1 MRIEFPSNRITDY
14 TFAADRSWMLTN
26 GLGGYASLTLGGGN
40 VSKYHCLL
48 SAAMS
53 APCDRYVLCSNIH
66 EIVKLGNANVS
77 LATFDANG
85 MSSQGN
91 QYLKSFV
98 MEYYPTYTYKVD
110 DVSIVK
116 EIVML
121 HGANGTTVRYTVTTG
136 SRATEI
142 SLFPLLNYRPHH
154 LVSHIKGLD
163 FDVWQWPGVVNVE
176 YKGETDYLRRIH
188 IAYTAGEFVENQ
200 EPDYFQGMFYRQD
213 ANRGCEAWE
222 DHFIPGKFV
231 LKVAPNSTKTVQITV
246 FTEQGSTWDIIK
258 SVKRAI
264 QPDYFAKE
272 IKRKKEL
279 YKQCS
284 IDHDRARTLCARADD
299 FYVKDAQGDGYIM
312 AGYPW
317 YGFRGRDAAIALMG
331 MFISTGRLTEAR
343 EILLHLGKFVKDGM
357 LVDSVH
363 CGGNVLEYDSADS
376 ALWLFEA
383 VFEYY
388 VASGDKELVCE
399 MRPILESIISTYQH
413 GINDG
418 RGVYIAMNSLGLIET
433 SPAMTWMDAKADG
446 KAIIPREG
454 CAVEIN
460 GLWYNALRIME
471 KLCPLWGD
479 EVSRRYDIQAI
490 LTRDSFQ
497 KYFVYEGGICDCV
510 TFYRTFDGRMEPY
523 RDLSVR
529 CNQLIA
535 LGLSFSPCDT
545 DTMKRCVRRMG
556 SLMYTPVGIRTL
568 SPDDMHYTGVCAGA
582 QHDRDYAAYN
592 GNSWMWLQG
601 FYLRLLYRLGMYSK
615 EQVMTMLLPAF
626 RELEQ
631 NCVGHGGEM
640 YQGDMPFASAGDWA
654 HALSDA
660 EILRTLGIICEN
672 RREVFHGK
680 SKK

>member
-1 MRIEFPSNRITDY
+1 MRMEFPGNRITDY

-66 EIVKLGNANVS
+66 EHVKLGNANVS

-85 MSSQGN
+85 MSGQGN

-98 MEYYPTYTYKVD
+98 MEAYPKYTYQID
-110 DVSIVK
+110 DVTITK
-116 EIVML
+116 EITML
-121 HGANGTTVRYTVTTG
+121 YGANATAVRYTITTG
-136 SRATEI
+136 YKPVEL
-142 SLFPLLNYRPHH
+142 SLFPLLNYRDHH
-154 LVSHIKGLD
+154 RVSHQGDLD

-176 YKGETDYLRRIH
+176 YKGETEYLRRIH
-188 IAYTAGEFVENQ
+188 IAYTDGDFVENS
-200 EPDYFQGMFYRQD
+200 EPDYFRGMFYRQD
-213 ANRGCEAWE
+213 ANRCCDAWE

-231 LKVAPNSTKTVQITV
+231 LKVAAQTSKTVQFIV
-246 FTEQGSTWDIIK
+246 FTEQGANFDIIK
-258 SVKRAI
+258 QVKRDR
-264 QPDYFAKE
+264 QPDYFAQE
-272 IKRKKEL
+272 TKRRDEL
-279 YKQCS
+279 YRKCA
-284 IDHDRARTLCARADD
+284 IDHDRARTLCARSDD
-299 FYVKDAQGDGYIM
+299 FMVKDANGSHYIM

-317 YGFRGRDAAIALMG
+317 YGFRGRDAAIAVMG
-331 MFISTGRLTEAR
+331 MLVSTGRLEEAR
-343 EILLHLGKFVKDGM
+343 EILIRLCDYVKDGM

-363 CGGNVLEYDSADS
+363 CGGKSLEYDSADS

-388 VASGDKELVCE
+388 VASGDKELVCQ
-399 MRPILESIISTYQH
+399 MRPVLESIIAAYQH

-418 RGVYIAMNSLGLIET
+418 KGVYVAMNSLGLIET
-433 SPAMTWMDAKADG
+433 SPAMTWMDAKPEG
-446 KAIIPREG
+446 KAIVPREG

-479 EVSRRYDIQAI
+479 KVARRYDMQAI
-490 LTRDSFQ
+490 LTRDSFR

-510 TFYRTFDGRMEPY
+510 TFYRTFDGRMEPHV
-523 RDLSVR
+523 DLSVR

-535 LGLSFSPCDT
+535 IGLSFSPCDI

-556 SLMYTPVGIRTL
+556 SLMCTPGGIRTL
-568 SPDDMHYTGVCAGA
+568 SPDDSHYTGVCGGA
-582 QHDRDYAAYN
+582 QQARDYAAYN

-615 EQVMTMLLPAF
+615 EQVLTMLLPAF
-626 RELEQ
+626 REYEQ
-631 NCVGHGGEM
+631 NCIGHGGEM
-640 YQGDMPFASAGDWA
+640 YQGDFPHASAGAWA
-654 HALSDA
+654 HAISDA
-660 EILRTLGIICEN
+660 EILRTLATVCEN
-672 RREVFHGK
+672 HREVHHGRR
-680 SKK
+680 KK